1 MIQFRYAQDKDAIM
15 IVIQTSTSRYSP
27 DTLQTRKP
35 FWYSFIFYALDT
47 VHIRSRCGYYS
58 ISHSDFKYPDTAQ
71 IRSRRGHHSDTYSSD
86 LQLTIQQTILDGIYK
101 PIYNK
106 ILPSPN
112 GIFKPIPS
120 TIFWRVQI
128 YGHSSVQS
136 SFTFESRK
144 ADLPI

>member
-1 MIQFRYAQDKDAIM
+1 MDTPRTRWSLYYSFRISSQIQYKYTPDTMVILLLIQTTTIRYRLDTLKTRTPLFRSYKLSLHIQFKCI
-15 IVIQTSTSRYSP
+15 P
-27 DTLQTRKP
+27 DT
-35 FWYSFIFYALDT
+35 DT
-47 VHIRSRCGYYS
+47 IMML
-58 ISHSDFKYPDTAQ
+58 ILL
-71 IRSRRGHHSDTYSSD
+71 TYNIA
-86 LQLTIQQTILDGIYK
+86 IQQTFLDGIFK
-101 PIYNK
+101 PISSK

-144 ADLPI
+144 ANLPI